1 MITLSSR
8 TSTGDVALVG
18 QGEVYDQTNHILVS
32 SDTNPV
38 ETGRSEPVVE
48 IVTVET
54 VGPATIRVGANQD
67 QA

>member
-1 MITLSSR
+1 
-8 TSTGDVALVG
+8 
-18 QGEVYDQTNHILVS
+18 VYDQTNHILVS